1 MVNSSRI
8 IVSLD
13 FPTAKEAHN
22 LTRRLDP
29 GHCRVKV
36 GKELFTISG
45 PAFIETLVKAGF
57 DVFLDMKFHDIPNTV
72 AGACRSAAGLGVW
85 MINLHVSGGRKMLEA
100 GREAVDKSG
109 NRPLLIGVTVL
120 TSLTS
125 VDLNEI
131 GVREDPGDLVLR
143 LSRLAQS
150 SGLDGVVCSPLEVSS
165 LRKQFGNDFVLVT
178 PGIRPQGTDRG
189 DQQRILTPSEA
200 ISAGSDYLV
209 IGRPITQAADPL
221 QALMEIEEEINAI
234 AT

>member
-1 MVNSSRI
+1 MNSSRI